1 MLMSHIAAQIYT
13 YPTVDEKTGE
23 LITAERLQVAPGV
36 QLLYDYIRQRGT
48 IVPITDFRR
57 SVAYSQPRD
66 PPHHDPPLPYVLR
79 AIGCQPL
86 FAVLWALFGLYM
98 SQLHRNTI

>member
-1 MLMSHIAAQIYT
+1 MCGKAFLQQALMRDIVQIYT
-13 YPTVDEKTGE
+13 YPTVDEKTGD

-57 SVAYSQPRD
+57 
-66 PPHHDPPLPYVLR
+66 
-79 AIGCQPL
+79 
-86 FAVLWALFGLYM
+86 
-98 SQLHRNTI
+98 